1 MRIATSA
8 INVLKILFDMYCLN
22 LFQSGFPFKIEWVG
36 FMSLRDASTDIST
49 GKLSESNLN
58 KGS

>member
-1 MRIATSA
+1 
-8 INVLKILFDMYCLN
+8 MYCLN